1 MSAPVSSTPLPA
13 DPESMFEEM
22 KRYVRF
28 VPEDEA
34 ALAELRPLVAPHFER
49 IAA

>member
-1 MSAPVSSTPLPA
+1 MSATVSSSALPA

-34 ALAELRPLVAPHFER
+34 ALAELRPQIGRAHV
-49 IAA
+49 